1 MSDILLTIPGA
12 PTAKGRPR
20 FSRRSGRAYT
30 PAKTAQAE
38 STFASRAAAA
48 LLTATEWASDW
59 PTATAARVDLVFV
72 LPIPASWPAWKREAA
87 LAGDVRP
94 VSKPD
99 IDNLAKLAKD
109 ALNGVLWVDDS
120 QVVELRA
127 HKVYGAEPKTCI
139 YVAELAHQ
147 TQRRAA

>member
-1 MSDILLTIPGA
+1 MSDIFLAIPGA

-38 STFASRAAAA
+38 GTLASRALA
-48 LLTATEWASDW
+48 LLSAHPDAASWPSHTALHLNA
-59 PTATAARVDLVFV
+59 VFV

-87 LAGDVRP
+87 LADGVRP
-94 VSKPD
+94 VGKPD
-99 IDNLAKLAKD
+99 VDNLVKLAKD

-120 QVVELRA
+120 QVVALTA

-147 TQRRAA
+147 TQRKAA